1 MIVLEQ
7 WSDET
12 TYYMFNDAQYPM
24 LKPGES
30 HSYHQMTFPK
40 WGRWPD
46 PQGLIDYCHENGLKF
61 ILWQIPIEKYLNQQ
75 KHPLKDQDEAYMIEK
90 GFVVKNADGSPYRI
104 PENWFTDSLLMDFTN
119 DEAKNGGLK
128 TTIFN

>member
-90 GFVVKNADGSPYRI
+90 D
-104 PENWFTDSLLMDFTN
+104 L
-119 DEAKNGGLK
+119 
-128 TTIFN
+128 